1 MSDNKDYRNIYKK
14 LLTMPKI
21 DNIDDGLK
29 LVQTGKYA
37 LLVDEAVGN
46 TKVGSN
52 CDTFA
57 IADERFYASNF
68 GFILP
73 ENSPYLKFFNT
84 AYVRLFL
91 F

>member
-1 MSDNKDYRNIYKK
+1 MSENKDYRKIYKK
-14 LLTMPKI
+14 LLKMPKI
-21 DNIDDGLK
+21 HNIDEGLK
-29 LVQTGKYA
+29 LVETGMYA
-37 LLVDEAVGN
+37 LLVDELVAI
-46 TKVGSN
+46 TKVSLN

-84 AYVRLFL
+84 A
-91 F
+91 